1 MDFIYPESQCWY
13 RAGRGTVDVIFAMI
27 FVIRK
32 IQEKCIDQNLDLY
45 MMFINLTKAFD
56 TVNSDGLWTILH
68 EGMLATVYE
77 CGELSKLSVTHFLSP
92 FCSPICYWMP
102 SRTWIRACT
111 YRCPIQP

>member
-1 MDFIYPESQCWY
+1 MLEEVVDFIYPESQCWY

-77 CGELSKLSVTHFLSP
+77 CGELSAPFPVTNG
-92 FCSPICYWMP
+92 
-102 SRTWIRACT
+102 AK
-111 YRCPIQP
+111 